1 MSLLKKKRFQGDEF
15 NERELGLRSV
25 VSRAR
30 VIASMFWRI
39 ISIYNVGE
47 FYNSFQFF
55 FFNSSLLTCSLI
67 NSSL

>member
-39 ISIYNVGE
+39 ISIYNV
-47 FYNSFQFF
+47 
-55 FFNSSLLTCSLI
+55 
-67 NSSL
+67 

>member
-1 MSLLKKKRFQGDEF
+1 MSLLKKKRFRGDEF

-30 VIASMFWRI
+30 VMFWRI

-55 FFNSSLLTCSLI
+55 FFKSSLLMCSLI